1 MPNTPSE
8 TPKPTPS
15 MPSSLALEN
24 GFAVVPVGLLATIE
38 TSLERTTP
46 PNTDAFALPP
56 GYAFV
61 QPDPVN
67 LDDFKKLY
75 RAVGDPWLWFG
86 RLQKSDEGIRSILT
100 APTTTLRYLLDPS
113 GQPVGLAELR
123 RENAESLEVSY
134 FGLVPQATG
143 KKLGPVLME
152 HGLSAAWTPQTTRA
166 WLHTCTFD
174 SPAAL
179 SFYRRQGFK
188 PFRQRLELSP
198 DPRLTG
204 VLPRET
210 APQIPLAD
218 FSDP

>member
-1 MPNTPSE
+1 MTNPSL
-8 TPKPTPS
+8 PS
-15 MPSSLALEN
+15 TLALEN
-24 GFAVVPVGLLATIE
+24 GFAVVPACLLATIE

-46 PNTDAFALPP
+46 PNTDAFPLPP
-56 GYAFV
+56 GHAFV
-61 QPDPVN
+61 QPDPID
-67 LDDFKKLY
+67 LDDFKRLY

-86 RLQKSDEGIRSILT
+86 RLQKSDEAIRSILT
-100 APTTTLRYLLDPS
+100 APTTTLRYMLDPS
-113 GQPVGLAELR
+113 GFPIGLFEAELQGK
-123 RENAESLEVSY
+123 ETLEVTY
-134 FGLVPQATG
+134 FGLVPEATG

-152 HGLSAAWTPQTTRA
+152 QGLAAAWTPQTKRT

-179 SFYRRQGFK
+179 SFYQRQGFK

-198 DPRLTG
+198 DPRLIG
-204 VLPRET
+204 VLPRDL

>member
-1 MPNTPSE
+1 MPNTSPQE
-8 TPKPTPS
+8 HPMPT
-15 MPSSLALEN
+15 SLALEN
-24 GFAVVPVGLLATIE
+24 GFAVVPAGLLATIE

-46 PNTDAFALPP
+46 PNTDDFPLPP

-86 RLQKSDEGIRSILT
+86 RLQKSDEVIRSILT
-100 APTTTLRYLLDPS
+100 APTTVLRYLLDPS
-113 GQPVGLAELR
+113 ARPVGLFEAEVQDTDT
-123 RENAESLEVSY
+123 LEVTY
-134 FGLVPQATG
+134 FGLVPDATG

-152 HGLSAAWTPQTTRA
+152 HGIASAWTSSIRRV

-204 VLPRET
+204 VLPRQT

>member
-1 MPNTPSE
+1 MTSPSL
-8 TPKPTPS
+8 PT
-15 MPSSLALEN
+15 SLALEN
-24 GFAVVPVGLLATIE
+24 GFAVVPAGLLATIE

-46 PNTDAFALPP
+46 PNTATYPLPP
-56 GYAFV
+56 GHAFV
-61 QPDPVN
+61 QPDPVD

-75 RAVGDPWLWFG
+75 RAIGDPWLWYG
-86 RLQKSDEGIRSILT
+86 RLQKSDEAIRSILT
-100 APTTTLRYLLDPS
+100 APKTTLRYLLDPS
-113 GQPVGLAELR
+113 GHPVGLFEAELQ
-123 RENAESLEVSY
+123 NTDTVEVTY
-134 FGLVPQATG
+134 FGLVPEATG

-152 HGLSAAWTPQTTRA
+152 QGIAAAWTPDIKQV

-179 SFYRRQGFK
+179 SFYRRQGFR

-198 DPRLTG
+198 DPRLIG
-204 VLPRET
+204 VLPRDT

>member
-1 MPNTPSE
+1 MPNTPSL
-8 TPKPTPS
+8 PT
-15 MPSSLALEN
+15 SLALEN
-24 GFAVVPVGLLATIE
+24 GFAVVPAGLLATIE

-46 PNTDAFALPP
+46 PNTDAFPLPP

-61 QPDPVN
+61 QPNPVN
-67 LDDFKKLY
+67 PDDFKKLY

-86 RLQKSDEGIRSILT
+86 RLQKSDEAIRSILT

-113 GQPVGLAELR
+113 GLPIGLFEAEQQDT
-123 RENAESLEVSY
+123 NTMEVTY
-134 FGLVPQATG
+134 FGLVPDATG
-143 KKLGPVLME
+143 KKLGSVLME
-152 HGLSAAWTPQTTRA
+152 HGIAAAWKPDIKRV

-179 SFYRRQGFK
+179 SFYQRQGFK
-188 PFRQRLELSP
+188 PFRQRLELAP

-204 VLPRET
+204 LLPRET

>member
-1 MPNTPSE
+1 MPNTPADNC
-8 TPKPTPS
+8 KPTPP
-15 MPSSLALEN
+15 MPTSLALEN
-24 GFAVVPVGLLATIE
+24 GFAVVPAGLLATIE

-46 PNTDAFALPP
+46 PNTDAFPLPP

-86 RLQKSDEGIRSILT
+86 RLQKSDEVIRSLLT
-100 APTTTLRYLLDPS
+100 APTTTLRYLFDAAGL
-113 GQPVGLAELR
+113 PVGLFEAQQQGEDT
-123 RENAESLEVSY
+123 LEVSY
-134 FGLVPQATG
+134 FGLIPEATG
-143 KKLGPVLME
+143 QRLGPVLME
-152 HGLSAAWTPQTTRA
+152 HGIAAAWTA
-166 WLHTCTFD
+166 GIKNVWLHTCTFD

-179 SFYRRQGFK
+179 SFYRRRGFK
-188 PFRQRLELSP
+188 PFQQRVELGP

-204 VLPRET
+204 VLPRNI

>member
-1 MPNTPSE
+1 MTNPVL
-8 TPKPTPS
+8 PT
-15 MPSSLALEN
+15 SLALEN
-24 GFAVVPVGLLATIE
+24 GFAVVPAGLLATIE
-38 TSLERTTP
+38 TSLERTSP
-46 PNTDAFALPP
+46 PNSDAYPLPA
-56 GYAFV
+56 GFHFI
-61 QPDPVN
+61 QPDPVD

-86 RLQKSDEGIRSILT
+86 RLQKSDEVIRSILT

-113 GQPVGLAELR
+113 GLPIGLFEAEQQDTQT
-123 RENAESLEVSY
+123 LEVTY
-134 FGLVPQATG
+134 FGLIPEATG

-152 HGLSAAWTPQTTRA
+152 QGLAAAWTPQTKRA

-174 SPAAL
+174 SPGAL
-179 SFYRRQGFK
+179 SFYRRQSFK
-188 PFRQRLELSP
+188 PFRQRLELSS

-204 VLPRET
+204 VLPRDT

>member
-1 MPNTPSE
+1 MSDTPMPT
-8 TPKPTPS
+8 
-15 MPSSLALEN
+15 SLALEK
-24 GFAVVPVGLLATIE
+24 GFAVVPAGLLATIE

-46 PNTDAFALPP
+46 PNTEAFPLPP

-61 QPDPVN
+61 QPDPVD

-86 RLQKSDEGIRSILT
+86 RLQKSDEVIRSILN
-100 APTTTLRYLLDPS
+100 APTTTLRYLLDQS
-113 GQPVGLAELR
+113 GLPIGLFEAEQQ
-123 RENAESLEVSY
+123 EKETLEVTY
-134 FGLVPQATG
+134 FGLVPEATG
-143 KKLGPVLME
+143 KRLGPVLME
-152 HGLSAAWTPQTTRA
+152 QGLAAAWTPRTERA

-174 SPAAL
+174 SPGAL
-179 SFYRRQGFK
+179 SFYRRQRFK

-198 DPRLTG
+198 DPRLIG
-204 VLPRET
+204 VLPRNV

>member
-1 MPNTPSE
+1 MTNPSL
-8 TPKPTPS
+8 
-15 MPSSLALEN
+15 PSSLALEN
-24 GFAVVPVGLLATIE
+24 GFAVVPAGLLATIE

-46 PNTDAFALPP
+46 PNTDAFPLPP
-56 GYAFV
+56 GHAFV
-61 QPDPVN
+61 QPDPVD

-86 RLQKSDEGIRSILT
+86 RLQKSDEAIRSILT
-100 APTTTLRYLLDPS
+100 APTITLRYMLDPS
-113 GQPVGLAELR
+113 GLPIGLFEAELQ
-123 RENAESLEVSY
+123 EKETLEVTY
-134 FGLVPQATG
+134 FGLVPEATG

-152 HGLSAAWTPQTTRA
+152 QGLAAAWTPQTKRA

-174 SPAAL
+174 SPGAL

-198 DPRLTG
+198 DPRLIG
-204 VLPRET
+204 VLPRDL